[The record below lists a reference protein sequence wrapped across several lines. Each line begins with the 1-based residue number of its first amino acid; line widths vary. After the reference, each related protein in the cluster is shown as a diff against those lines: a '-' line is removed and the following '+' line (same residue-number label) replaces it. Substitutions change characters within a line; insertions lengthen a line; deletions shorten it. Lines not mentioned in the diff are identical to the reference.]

1 MKILV
6 CHDGSDCA
14 RSALEKCIELLGHQ
28 KPQMILVAV
37 VEEALDASSRGE
49 EVFEDRRATM
59 DAELKNNAQWVT
71 QRGLDVSVLLAVGDP
86 RKMLM
91 AAIETKKPD
100 LVVIASRPPRGGIRF
115 GNVSVSVSDYLLR
128 HIDACPVLLMS

>member
-1 MKILV
+1 MNIVV

-14 RSALEKCIELLGHQ
+14 RSALEKCVALLGHLQ
-28 KPQMILVAV
+28 PQIIMVAV
-37 VEEALDASSRGE
+37 VEEALDASSHGE
-49 EVFEDRRATM
+49 QNFEERHAQI
-59 DAELKNNAQWVT
+59 DAELKKDAQWVT
-71 QRGLDVSVLLAVGDP
+71 EQGLNVSVLLAVGDP

-91 AAIETKKPD
+91 AAIENKKPD

-128 HIDACPVLLMS
+128 HIDDCPVLLMS

>member
-6 CHDGSDCA
+6 CHDASESA
-14 RSALEKCIELLGHQ
+14 RSALEKCIALLGHQ
-28 KPQMILVAV
+28 HLQMILVAV
-37 VEEALDASSRGE
+37 VDEPLDASSHGE
-49 EVFEDRRATM
+49 DVFDELRAKM
-59 DAELKNNAQWVT
+59 DLQLRKDAQWVT
-71 QRGLDVSVLLAVGDP
+71 ERGFDVRALLAVGDP

-91 AAIETKKPD
+91 AAIESKKPD

-128 HIDACPVLLMS
+128 HIDGCPVLLMS

>member
-6 CHDGSDCA
+6 CHDGSDNA
-14 RSALEKCIELLGHQ
+14 RFALEKCVALLVHQ

-37 VEEALDASSRGE
+37 VEEALDASSNSE
-49 EVFEDRRATM
+49 QAFNERRANM
-59 DAELKNNAQWVT
+59 DVDLQRDAQWVS
-71 QRGLDVSVLLAVGDP
+71 QNGLDVSVVLAVGDP

-91 AAIETKKPD
+91 AAIESKKPD

-128 HIDACPVLLMS
+128 HIDDCPVLLMS

>member
-6 CHDGSDCA
+6 CHDCSESA
-14 RSALEKCIELLGHQ
+14 RSALEKCVALFAHLR
-28 KPQMILVAV
+28 PQVILVAV
-37 VEEALDASSRGE
+37 IEEALDASSHAEQAFQERQE
-49 EVFEDRRATM
+49 QM
-59 DAELKNNAQWVT
+59 DAQLKQEAQRVSEL
-71 QRGLDVSVLLAVGDP
+71 GFDVNVILAVGDS

-91 AAIETKKPD
+91 AAIENARPD

-128 HIDACPVLLMS
+128 HIDDCPVLLMS

>member
-6 CHDGSDCA
+6 CHDGSESA
-14 RSALEKCIELLGHQ
+14 RSALEKSVTLLGHLQ
-28 KPQMILVAV
+28 PQMILVAV
-37 VEEALDASSRGE
+37 IEEALDASSHAEKAFQERQE
-49 EVFEDRRATM
+49 QM
-59 DAELKNNAQWVT
+59 DAQLKQEAQRVSEL
-71 QRGLDVSVLLAVGDP
+71 GFDVDVILAVGDP

-91 AAIETKKPD
+91 MAIENAQPD

>member
-6 CHDGSDCA
+6 CHDGSESA
-14 RSALEKCIELLGHQ
+14 HSALEKCIALLGHQ
-28 KPQMILVAV
+28 QPQMILVAV
-37 VEEALDASSRGE
+37 VEEALDASSHAE
-49 EVFEDRRATM
+49 TVFEERRAQM
-59 DAELKNNAQWVT
+59 DAQLKKDAQWVT
-71 QRGLDVSVLLAVGDP
+71 ERGLDVSVLLAVGDP

-91 AAIETKKPD
+91 VAIENKKPD

-128 HIDACPVLLMS
+128 HIDNCPVLLMS